1 MPVQFTDQ
9 DTRYSVASLVNS
21 AQTAFTVNRDE
32 DGKRTDGFMK
42 DGFKVVTRVPVNLT
56 LAALATLETVVRAIL
71 TAVTSILYPVT
82 DKPVSYFAASTK
94 LAGRAVVESLK
105 GTLGYA
111 SVQEKKDAPAP
122 TPTPVVPTPT
132 RAQRAWTATKA
143 AANYVWTSK
152 GPAAKFAYNH
162 KFKIGLGLALGY
174 FVGIPAA
181 KALWEGSKAG
191 ASTFGA
197 DIANKTVDAY
207 ERASTAT
214 SATVTGVKD
223 AGVYVGSGIANVTAA
238 AWNMVPNVRF
248 ANSTNSTNSS
258 VVEPVVNA
266 TNSSV
271 VQEVVRALNGT
282 NTTANVTA

>member
-9 DTRYSVASLVNS
+9 DTRFSVASVVNS

-42 DGFKVVTRVPVNLT
+42 DGLKVVTRVPVNLT

-132 RAQRAWTATKA
+132 RAQRAWAASKA
-143 AANYVWTSK
+143 AANYVWTNK
-152 GPAAKFAYNH
+152 GPAAQFASNH
-162 KFKIGLGLALGY
+162 KFKIGLGLALAY

-191 ASTFGA
+191 VATFGSDAA
-197 DIANKTVDAY
+197 DKTVDAY
-207 ERASTAT
+207 NRSYNAA

-223 AGVYVGSGIANVTAA
+223 ATLFVGGKIMN
-238 AWNMVPNVRF
+238 
-248 ANSTNSTNSS
+248 ANSAVLDYFRPTNSTNSTIVEPFVNATNSTNSS
-258 VVEPVVNA
+258 TV
-266 TNSSV
+266 
-271 VQEVVRALNGT
+271 
-282 NTTANVTA
+282 